1 MVEREQ
7 HPLIA
12 RWRWLASLA
21 VIGGIVAFAY
31 TAWIPAKHR
40 VRAQVML
47 LPTANDLLAYSPIL
61 SGNTATPLTV
71 LQGMF
76 DSDAMA
82 RELSDQF
89 KISEDTLRGIW
100 FVRSDQT
107 TNQLEVI
114 ADATSQEQA
123 RQIVEF
129 SISKAR
135 EFELRANEST
145 AGRRE
150 MQLAASLK
158 AQQKRNEQ
166 AEFEL
171 VKFLEE
177 TSTTAW
183 DGQGILQSIA
193 SAEANQVQ
201 LSLLKTQR
209 AQIYSKIQKNLAN
222 GALPK
227 DAKLDELRQK
237 ALTAKKEYTDG
248 HSELGPE
255 SPLLGQLQSKFEVAD
270 NLYRREL
277 QRARLAANAGLQGEL
292 ADLDAQIAGLQYLV
306 RREGNLIEQ
315 GPAEQSVLQ
324 QRIRKLRETF
334 ATTTDLRAK
343 YEQARIDAEVERV
356 NWAVITPAF
365 SEEQPINK
373 RWARNPAA
381 GAVLGL
387 LFGAILAFSVPTK
400 ARRRKEKV
408 QCQTAA

>member
-1 MVEREQ
+1 MVENSQ

-21 VIGGIVAFAY
+21 VIGGVVALAY

-47 LPTANDLLAYSPIL
+47 LPTANDMLASSPIL

-89 KISEDTLRGIW
+89 KISEDTLRAVW

-114 ADATSQEQA
+114 ADATSPGLA

-150 MQLAASLK
+150 KQLAKSLIDQRARNARVESELIQALESTASTSWD
-158 AQQKRNEQ
+158 AQGM
-166 AEFEL
+166 
-171 VKFLEE
+171 LEVV
-177 TSTTAW
+177 A
-183 DGQGILQSIA
+183 A
-193 SAEANQVQ
+193 SEANQVQ
-201 LSLLKTQR
+201 LNLLRTKRAHLLSKTRQ
-209 AQIYSKIQKNLAN
+209 NLSDAD
-222 GALPK
+222 LPK
-227 DAKLDELRQK
+227 DPRLDALRASAIK
-237 ALTAKKEYTDG
+237 AGEDLAQAQAD
-248 HSELGPE
+248 LGPE
-255 SPLLGQLQSKFEVAD
+255 SPDLEKLQDRHEIAKTQ
-270 NLYRREL
+270 YQREL
-277 QRARLAANAGLQGEL
+277 QRARESVSTGLQGEL
-292 ADLDAQIAGLQYLV
+292 ADLDAEIAGLQYQV
-306 RREGNLIEQ
+306 GQQRRSVEQ
-315 GPAEQSVLQ
+315 GPGEQTILQ
-324 QRIRKLRETF
+324 QKIRKLQETF
-334 ATTTDLRAK
+334 ATTADLRSK

-381 GAVLGL
+381 GVVLGL
-387 LFGAILAFSVPTK
+387 LFGAILAFSVPSRTS
-400 ARRRKEKV
+400 RRKEEYQWPK
-408 QCQTAA
+408 AA